1 MDEQSGGFGTGSPST
16 GGTGT
21 GPAAQVGVVVPAKD
35 EAARIASTVAA
46 LVAVPGVAA
55 VVVVDDGSTDD
66 TAARARAAGADVVR
80 HARNRGKA
88 AALETG
94 AARLAV
100 LDARSRAAAD
110 AATDD
115 AATSHASSTGRPL
128 LFVDADL
135 GETAGNTLV
144 LAEPVLAGEADLAIA
159 VLPPQSRPGGG
170 RGFVVRLARRGIVR
184 ATGWTPTQPLSGMR
198 CLTREAFEAA
208 RPLAHGWGVETAMTI
223 DLLTAGY
230 RVVEVS
236 CDLQHRVTGA
246 DWRGQVHR
254 LRQYRDVARG
264 LAVRRAR
271 RAAPLRVLRRLPRR
285 VALRSRP

>member
-1 MDEQSGGFGTGSPST
+1 MSATPGPADGASSSSGGV
-16 GGTGT
+16 
-21 GPAAQVGVVVPAKD
+21 VGVVVPAKD
-35 EAARIASTVAA
+35 EAARIGATVAA
-46 LVAVPGVAA
+46 LVAAPGVAA
-55 VVVVDDGSTDD
+55 VVVVDDGSSDD

-100 LDARSRAAAD
+100 LEAAAK
-110 AATDD
+110 AV
-115 AATSHASSTGRPL
+115 TSHGVAAAARPWPL

-135 GETAGNTLV
+135 GDTAGNAV
-144 LAEPVLAGEADLAIA
+144 AVADPVLAGDADLAIA
-159 VLPPQSRPGGG
+159 VLPPQARPGGG

-184 ATGWTPTQPLSGMR
+184 ATGWAPTQPLSGMR
-198 CLTREAFEAA
+198 CLTREAFETA
-208 RPLAHGWGVETAMTI
+208 RPLARGWGVETAMTI
-223 DLLTAGY
+223 DLLAAGY
-230 RVVEVS
+230 RVVEVP
-236 CDLQHRVTGA
+236 CDLQHRVTGS

-271 RAAPLRVLRRLPRR
+271 RAAPLALLRRLPRR
-285 VALRSRP
+285 GSPRSRS